1 MTMDYRQRT
10 LMNLERLNV
19 LRELALVDSKFE
31 TTYDRLTQFASK
43 IIEAPVSLVSMV
55 AADYQFFKSHVG
67 LPDPWKSRRRTPLSH
82 SFCQHVVTSNEPLI
96 VNDAR
101 ESDLLKNNKAIP
113 DLNVIGYLGFPLTLS
128 TNQSLGSFC
137 VIDGKPREW
146 TEDEIE
152 IMRELSLILT
162 QEFETRAKVNLRQA
176 TKEDLEHVQNQINA
190 MIASINTSADHANVL
205 LDIRAFRKELTAS
218 QIA

>member
-1 MTMDYRQRT
+1 
-10 LMNLERLNV
+10 
-19 LRELALVDSKFE
+19 
-31 TTYDRLTQFASK
+31 
-43 IIEAPVSLVSMV
+43 
-55 AADYQFFKSHVG
+55 
-67 LPDPWKSRRRTPLSH
+67 
-82 SFCQHVVTSNEPLI
+82 VTSNEPLI
-96 VNDAR
+96 VSDAR

>member
-190 MIASINTSADHANVL
+190 MIASINTSADHASVL
-205 LDIRAFRKELTAS
+205 LAIRAFRKELTAS

>member
-67 LPDPWKSRRRTPLSH
+67 LPDPW
-82 SFCQHVVTSNEPLI
+82 
-96 VNDAR
+96 
-101 ESDLLKNNKAIP
+101 
-113 DLNVIGYLGFPLTLS
+113 
-128 TNQSLGSFC
+128 
-137 VIDGKPREW
+137 
-146 TEDEIE
+146 
-152 IMRELSLILT
+152 
-162 QEFETRAKVNLRQA
+162 
-176 TKEDLEHVQNQINA
+176 
-190 MIASINTSADHANVL
+190 
-205 LDIRAFRKELTAS
+205 
-218 QIA
+218 